1 MTIQEL
7 KQQQSEK
14 MTEILKGNN
23 IFFAFSDKQFQE
35 NKTPLKEGEKYSR
48 LFGGGFIPSSNIE
61 SYKKQSEDL
70 QTWFLNSVKENNL
83 IESHILYELNNHE
96 AFYTYDIEQAFNSLP
111 YSRDEVQKVFN
122 KYVNQLA
129 D

>member
-23 IFFAFSDKQFQE
+23 IFFAFSDKQFEE
-35 NKTPLKEGEKYSR
+35 NKTPLKKGEKYAR
-48 LFGGGFIPSSNIE
+48 LLGGGFIPSSNIE
-61 SYKKQSEDL
+61 GYKKQSEVL

-111 YSRDEVQKVFN
+111 YSKDEVQKVFN

>member
-35 NKTPLKEGEKYSR
+35 NKTPLKEGEKYAS

>member
-1 MTIQEL
+1 
-7 KQQQSEK
+7 
-14 MTEILKGNN
+14 
-23 IFFAFSDKQFQE
+23 
-35 NKTPLKEGEKYSR
+35 
-48 LFGGGFIPSSNIE
+48 
-61 SYKKQSEDL
+61 L

-96 AFYTYDIEQAFNSLP
+96 AFYTYDIEQAFNCLP
-111 YSRDEVQKVFN
+111 YSKEEVQKVFN

>member
-14 MTEILKGNN
+14 YTEVLKSNN
-23 IFFAFSDKQFQE
+23 IFFAFSDKQFEE
-35 NKTPLKEGEKYSR
+35 NKTPLKEGEKYAR
-48 LFGGGFIPSSNIE
+48 LFGGGFIPSYNVE

-70 QTWFLNSVKENNL
+70 NTWFLNSVKENNL

-96 AFYTYDIEQAFNSLP
+96 AFYTYDIEQASNSLP
-111 YSRDEVQKVFN
+111 YSKEEVQKVFN

>member
-14 MTEILKGNN
+14 MTEIIKGNN

-35 NKTPLKEGEKYSR
+35 NKTPLKEGEKYAR
-48 LFGGGFIPSSNIE
+48 LFGGGFIPSYNVE

-111 YSRDEVQKVFN
+111 YSKDEVQKVFN

>member
-14 MTEILKGNN
+14 YTEVLKSNN
-23 IFFAFSDKQFQE
+23 IFFAFSDKQFEE
-35 NKTPLKEGEKYSR
+35 NKTPLKEGEKYAR
-48 LFGGGFIPSSNIE
+48 LFGGGFIPSYNVE

-70 QTWFLNSVKENNL
+70 NTWFLNSVKENNL

-96 AFYTYDIEQAFNSLP
+96 AFYTYDIEQAFNCLP
-111 YSRDEVQKVFN
+111 YSKEEVQKVFN